1 MAILAKA
8 DSTRNVQSF
17 VRIDVSKI
25 NQKNATETTT
35 VGNGNATEGTTSEAT
50 TTTTSSGA
58 ATAASTTETTS
69 TSSSS
74 TTSIPSSTSPTP
86 STAVTMKPI
95 NLDPVLIPPDRRAAK
110 IIPKGYYC
118 RCDLKINICEINC
131 CCDIDCNEA
140 ALKTFDC
147 NQEQLDTGDYHHDE
161 GLQSCRVQGGLLCL
175 IEPIH
180 EEGDELQYNQN
191 RKQEAM
197 KHRWKN
203 VFRVDSKD
211 PDDSR
216 HAHYRV
222 DDLLYFYNETSES
235 VEPFTLP
242 YSLTGNDCHIEQHV
256 RFLRNRSNRCRR
268 LLDDVTPFNRR
279 FLAQQASNRFFRSPK
294 KSMVT
299 EHPCMVDGDC
309 LNVTLTICRLTNVT
323 KGWSCINSSNTT
335 NSTTSDTL
343 LGLME
348 ESEDEYELQCSRIEL
363 QFRHN
368 FTDLLAV
375 DATLFC
381 ERDNSAA
388 DTDSGWQRIT
398 VRFEAQSSRNVSYA
412 VSGNLGYLRQ
422 KPLIVTHFEL
432 PPTNTTNAVSG
443 DGVPDIRP
451 SEPTKQPARTMLAY
465 FTNGTRLPDETFRLR
480 LPISRRNRCHLS
492 EQMHGTIDFGVDSW
506 HRCNYVP
513 STQAINDT
521 EGNGGRNYTSFCRE
535 LQEQLYSL
543 LLPGIL
549 SDDRYD
555 HVNLYVSKYGNP
567 VNRTV
572 DWIPLRT
579 VNAMSETQ
587 LGGEDTVE
595 HFTCRNMHIN
605 VDYRFYYA
613 VERVHEVRHQ
623 AIIHDGEIVFGP
635 RVNLRFRLDE
645 EIRIPIFV
653 QVQFFDLT
661 SSAMDNGPSPWIG
674 WFLFLLTSVLFLWGF
689 Q

>member
-1 MAILAKA
+1 
-8 DSTRNVQSF
+8 
-17 VRIDVSKI
+17 
-25 NQKNATETTT
+25 
-35 VGNGNATEGTTSEAT
+35 
-50 TTTTSSGA
+50 
-58 ATAASTTETTS
+58 
-69 TSSSS
+69 
-74 TTSIPSSTSPTP
+74 
-86 STAVTMKPI
+86 MKPI
-95 NLDPVLIPPDRRAAK
+95 NLNPVLIPPDRRAAK

-131 CCDIDCNEA
+131 CCDIDCGDA
-140 ALKTFDC
+140 ALKAFDC
-147 NQEQLDTGDYHHDE
+147 NQEQLDTVDYHHDE

-197 KHRWKN
+197 KHRWKH
-203 VFRVDSKD
+203 VFPVDSSD

-216 HAHYRV
+216 LGHYRV
-222 DDLLYFYNETSES
+222 EDLLYFYNETSES

-256 RFLRNRSNRCRR
+256 RFLRDRSNRCRR
-268 LLDDVTPFNRR
+268 LVDDVTSFNRR
-279 FLAQQASNRFFRSPK
+279 FLSLQASNRFFRSPK

-299 EHPCMVDGDC
+299 EHPCTADADC
-309 LNVTLTICRLTNVT
+309 LNVTLTICRPTNASN
-323 KGWSCINSSNTT
+323 GWSCINAGNTT
-335 NSTTSDTL
+335 NATTSDTL
-343 LGLME
+343 GLLE
-348 ESEDEYELQCSRIEL
+348 VSEDEYELQCSRIEL
-363 QFRHN
+363 WFRHN

-381 ERDNSAA
+381 ERDNGASES
-388 DTDSGWQRIT
+388 DYGWQRIT
-398 VRFEAQSSRNVSYA
+398 VRFEAQPSRNVSYS

-422 KPLIVTHFEL
+422 KPLIVTHYEL
-432 PPTNTTNAVSG
+432 PSTNSTNPVFG
-443 DGVPDIRP
+443 DGVPEIRP
-451 SEPTKQPARTMLAY
+451 SEPTKQPMKTILAY
-465 FTNGTRLPDETFRLR
+465 FTNGTRLPDETFRIR
-480 LPISRRNRCHLS
+480 LPVSRRNRCQLS
-492 EQMHGTIDFGVDSW
+492 EKIHETIDFGVDSW

-513 STQAINDT
+513 SMQAINDT
-521 EGNGGRNYTSFCRE
+521 KGNDARNYTTFCRG
-535 LQEQLYSL
+535 LQERLYAL

-555 HVNLYVSKYGNP
+555 HANLYVSKYGNP
-567 VNRTV
+567 VNRTA

-579 VNAMSETQ
+579 VNAISETQ
-587 LGGEDTVE
+587 PGGEETVE

-613 VERVHEVRHQ
+613 IERVQEVRHQ
-623 AIIHDGEIVFGP
+623 AIVHDGEIVFGP

-661 SSAMDNGPSPWIG
+661 SSARDNRPSLWTG
-674 WFLFLLTSVLFLWGF
+674 WFIFLTGVLCLCGF